1 MELCLMTQPLPVVK
15 LFGVEIVGVNH
26 FWVVERNINKIIN
39 CRLEEKK
46 LTLNCY

>member
-26 FWVVERNINKIIN
+26 FWVVDLENGAF
-39 CRLEEKK
+39 RLN
-46 LTLNCY
+46 LVLVSALL